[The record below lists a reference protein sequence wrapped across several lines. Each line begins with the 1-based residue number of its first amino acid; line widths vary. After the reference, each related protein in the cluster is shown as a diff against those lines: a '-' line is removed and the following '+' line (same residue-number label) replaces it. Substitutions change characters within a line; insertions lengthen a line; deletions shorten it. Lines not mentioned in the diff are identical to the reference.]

1 MPMNY
6 ILKCPSCGLI
16 IECMAGEDDETKKR
30 ILFNENGTHKMKFAT
45 CRCGNKFELN
55 EKTRTIQY

>member
-1 MPMNY
+1 MKY
-6 ILKCPSCGLI
+6 ITICPNCGLK
-16 IECMAGEDDETKKR
+16 IEHMVGEDDETKKR

-45 CRCGNKFELN
+45 CRCGNKFVLN